1 MREGQSIDPRRAG
14 RMRGVRPGVLAAH
27 ASAVLL
33 AAAWSVVCAGCG
45 GSSTPASTPTEA
57 LPKGYFDVEVRDADT
72 NELLPAKISIFD
84 ANDDSAAVIPGN
96 SEGDLLRIKLNE
108 IYLGRGTG
116 RIHLYDGQ
124 WDLYF
129 SHGLEYTV
137 VKKHLDITFPVGQQK
152 ITLKR
157 AIDTTGY
164 LSADF
169 HIHARPSFESSL
181 QPGGLP
187 TLEDRVIT
195 YLAEGVEIM
204 GSSDH
209 QCIVDYAST
218 IAQLGVTDR
227 IGSLVGVE
235 ATPPITSYPSGDGN
249 CSDYRFV
256 PPPLFTEPGHWNA
269 FPLDPGQSYDTTSDK
284 GVNAATLYDRLRK
297 LGTPGGDAP
306 LVQLNHPFYEL
317 GFINIGWLQRRGY
330 RFGAPVPFSNPLA
343 PNAFLAE
350 VSSDAGSKTRSI
362 DFDAMELWSGGS
374 YVYGI
379 PARNAWFEF
388 LNQGLLKIGT
398 SNSDSHNTKITAG
411 YPRNFVHIGT
421 DDPSR
426 VTPKQIA
433 AAVRS
438 GKVAGTTGP
447 FVRVFAGA
455 SEPGDLVAASNG
467 SISLRVNVQAAP
479 WVPVEQVR
487 IYTNGTLARE
497 IPVSNGDKAVR
508 YDKNVTLD
516 LARDAWVVV
525 EAGAALPSDP
535 SQEPAEPDVYK
546 HITVGTN
553 GFRPIGFTNPL
564 FVDVDGNGKFDA
576 PGLP

>member
-1 MREGQSIDPRRAG
+1 
-14 RMRGVRPGVLAAH
+14 
-27 ASAVLL
+27 
-33 AAAWSVVCAGCG
+33 
-45 GSSTPASTPTEA
+45 
-57 LPKGYFDVEVRDADT
+57 
-72 NELLPAKISIFD
+72 
-84 ANDDSAAVIPGN
+84 
-96 SEGDLLRIKLNE
+96 
-108 IYLGRGTG
+108 
-116 RIHLYDGQ
+116 
-124 WDLYF
+124 
-129 SHGLEYTV
+129 
-137 VKKHLDITFPVGQQK
+137 
-152 ITLKR
+152 
-157 AIDTTGY
+157 
-164 LSADF
+164 
-169 HIHARPSFESSL
+169 
-181 QPGGLP
+181 
-187 TLEDRVIT
+187 
-195 YLAEGVEIM
+195 
-204 GSSDH
+204 
-209 QCIVDYAST
+209 
-218 IAQLGVTDR
+218 
-227 IGSLVGVE
+227 
-235 ATPPITSYPSGDGN
+235 
-249 CSDYRFV
+249 
-256 PPPLFTEPGHWNA
+256 
-269 FPLDPGQSYDTTSDK
+269 
-284 GVNAATLYDRLRK
+284 
-297 LGTPGGDAP
+297 
-306 LVQLNHPFYEL
+306 
-317 GFINIGWLQRRGY
+317 
-330 RFGAPVPFSNPLA
+330 
-343 PNAFLAE
+343 
-350 VSSDAGSKTRSI
+350 
-362 DFDAMELWSGGS
+362 MELWSGGS